1 MSHHGHDHSHS
12 HGHDH
17 GSSSGGGGGGG
28 CGDDHDH
35 DLSTDGEQQSLF
47 SEVDRDNVVALNAER
62 EEMGREVIKS
72 RDMIEDETFYCQ
84 SEDDGELMIRI
95 PFIGTV
101 KLRSITLRIGG
112 GSISSPDTM
121 NVYANSSPDFSDL
134 ASHTPTQSFSLV
146 QISAAT
152 TYDVRI
158 SKFSSVTHLTLHFPT
173 PTSSSYEEDTPIRV
187 TYVSFCG
194 DALKLRREVPT
205 GVVYESN
212 SRPVDHKVGGL
223 GVGAF
228 ESKLGQ

>member
-1 MSHHGHDHSHS
+1 MPPPRRRTSTRVRQLADHPLRYFALSTPTPHLTS
-12 HGHDH
+12 QIWPLTLQPNLSPSSRFLPLRRTTSGSFLSLSFPSRLLVLTLPFSCL
-17 GSSSGGGGGGG
+17 SSS
-28 CGDDHDH
+28 
-35 DLSTDGEQQSLF
+35 
-47 SEVDRDNVVALNAER
+47 
-62 EEMGREVIKS
+62 
-72 RDMIEDETFYCQ
+72 
-84 SEDDGELMIRI
+84 
-95 PFIGTV
+95 
-101 KLRSITLRIGG
+101 
-112 GSISSPDTM
+112 
-121 NVYANSSPDFSDL
+121 
-134 ASHTPTQSFSLV
+134 
-146 QISAAT
+146 
-152 TYDVRI
+152 RI